1 MSRKGGL
8 DLHKVR
14 LSLNG
19 TDLIPETSLAVGPG
33 EVVTV
38 MGPSG
43 SGKSSLLA
51 YICGVLSPAF
61 EAAGRVWIDGDEV
74 SRLPI
79 ERRRIGILFQDDL
92 LYPHMTVGENLMF
105 ALPRAVK
112 GRAARRQQVGQALSE
127 ADLAGYE
134 DRDPETLSGGQR
146 ARVALM
152 RTLLAKP
159 RAVLLD
165 EPFSKLDADTRGVIR
180 RFVFEH
186 ITARGLPTLLVTH
199 DARDAKAA
207 GGPVLSLGN
216 GEAVSDR

>member
-1 MSRKGGL
+1 MSGKGGL
-8 DLHKVR
+8 DLRRVR

-19 TDLIPETSLAVGPG
+19 ADLIPETSLLVAPG

-61 EAAGRVWIDGDEV
+61 KAGGRVWIDGEEV
-74 SRLPI
+74 TGLPI

-105 ALPRAVK
+105 ALPRSVK
-112 GRAARRQQVGQALSE
+112 GRTARRKRVGRALAE

-152 RTLLAKP
+152 RTLLANP

-165 EPFSKLDADTRGVIR
+165 EPFSKLDADTRDAIR
-180 RFVFEH
+180 GFVFEH

-199 DARDAKAA
+199 DARDAEAA